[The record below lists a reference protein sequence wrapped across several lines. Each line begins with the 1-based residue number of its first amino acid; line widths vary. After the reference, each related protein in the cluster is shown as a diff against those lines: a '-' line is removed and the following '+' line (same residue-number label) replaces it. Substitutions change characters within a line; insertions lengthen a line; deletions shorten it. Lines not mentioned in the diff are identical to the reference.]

1 MALPRHPLSPPDQNP
16 LPRQRHGMLFRSALF
31 YASLACLLALAAT
44 LDKKVVHVPGF
55 PESPLFSHAV
65 ISGGT
70 IYVAGTVGVNMTSVR
85 DGRPT
90 LCAGGIKA
98 ETACAFAMIGEVL
111 KAAGPGTTLDNIL
124 DCEFAPLSSSCH
136 AVAVL
141 IPPPHELHHASAAP
155 TARPQAQSSSETSRA
170 TMRRSMRRTPR
181 SFRRTRRRGRPL
193 EPRGSH

>member
-1 MALPRHPLSPPDQNP
+1 
-16 LPRQRHGMLFRSALF
+16 MLFRSALF

-124 DCEFAPLSSSCH
+124 DCTVFVGDLARDYAPLNEAYTKIFPKDPPARAAFGAKGLALNAAAEFKC
-136 AVAVL
+136 VAAL
-141 IPPPHELHHASAAP
+141 
-155 TARPQAQSSSETSRA
+155 
-170 TMRRSMRRTPR
+170 
-181 SFRRTRRRGRPL
+181 
-193 EPRGSH
+193 

>member
-1 MALPRHPLSPPDQNP
+1 
-16 LPRQRHGMLFRSALF
+16 MLFRSALF

-124 DCEFAPLSSSCH
+124 DCCPALDYCPALFQLH

-170 TMRRSMRRTPR
+170 TMRRSMRRAPR
-181 SFRRTRRRGRPL
+181 SFRRTRRRVRPL
-193 EPRGSH
+193 EPRGSR